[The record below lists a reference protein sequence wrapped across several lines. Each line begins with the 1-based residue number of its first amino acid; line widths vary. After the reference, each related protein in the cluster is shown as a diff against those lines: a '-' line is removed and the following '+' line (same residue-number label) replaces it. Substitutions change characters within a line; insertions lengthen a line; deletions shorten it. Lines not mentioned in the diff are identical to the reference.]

1 MILIGL
7 LRFNKAKKIKNKK
20 ILKKKEIKKI
30 KNKRK
35 IRKKK
40 KKVKRM
46 TIYKNHTMQ
55 VVLLNL
61 LNISQQIV
69 RKL

>member
-1 MILIGL
+1 MILIGH

-20 ILKKKEIKKI
+20 ILKKKETKKI

-46 TIYKNHTMQ
+46 MI
-55 VVLLNL
+55 
-61 LNISQQIV
+61 
-69 RKL
+69 